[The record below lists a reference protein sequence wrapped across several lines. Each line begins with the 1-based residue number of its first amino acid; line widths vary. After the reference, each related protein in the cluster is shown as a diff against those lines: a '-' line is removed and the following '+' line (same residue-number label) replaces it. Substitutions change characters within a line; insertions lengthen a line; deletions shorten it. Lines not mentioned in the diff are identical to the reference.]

1 MGQFGNSPDF
11 ATNNIRSITT
21 ANGLISDTPS
31 QASFLNS
38 SVIYIGDNTA
48 IGDVMVVI
56 PAGSTGG
63 FGVQTLATIPPR
75 QPVGTGYAT
84 AAGPLATTTSGGGTG
99 CTVGITAVGGAITS
113 ITIIAAGVGYE
124 SGDTVTVTQGGGANG
139 TLTVTALRSLPPTA
153 TQAVTFNGLQAGGFL
168 PVIVDYVLE
177 TGTTVGQLVAAQ

>member
-11 ATNNIRSITT
+11 ATFDIQQLNTITNDINQT
-21 ANGLISDTPS
+21 T
-31 QASFLNS
+31 FLNS
-38 SVIYIGDNTA
+38 SVIYIGDNTNV
-48 IGDVMVVI
+48 GDVMVVI

-153 TQAVTFNGLQAGGFL
+153 TQAVTFHGLQAGGFL